1 MNSPG
6 ARRTAAKFRQ
16 IVLMQSARGPSMK
29 KDRRWLKTAIATS
42 GEALPALPW
51 QRQSRRR
58 PQAMKPAATPP
69 KPVAVA
75 AR

>member
-1 MNSPG
+1 
-6 ARRTAAKFRQ
+6 
-16 IVLMQSARGPSMK
+16 MK

-58 PQAMKPAATPP
+58 PQAMNPAATPP
-69 KPVAVA
+69 IPGAVA